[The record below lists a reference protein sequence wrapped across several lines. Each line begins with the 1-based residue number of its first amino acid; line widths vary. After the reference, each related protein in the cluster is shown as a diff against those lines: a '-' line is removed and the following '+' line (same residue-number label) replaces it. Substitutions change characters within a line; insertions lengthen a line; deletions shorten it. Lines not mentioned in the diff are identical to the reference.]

1 MDANI
6 FSKLPGVLYEFFQY
20 FQCLHGTRYARQS
33 IIVLWFALYYGYVRQ
48 LPCLNTSHHFF
59 IKCCGIF
66 SLLFVPFSA
75 CYLYHFQLVICT
87 ALLCFGEEILR
98 PTWRDMF
105 SYFDNI
111 YRDDLIFL
119 SLFYVCY
126 LFVDV
131 PVFIYMFISI
141 SVFLVFPF
149 TVFCFFDL

>member
-87 ALLCFGEEILR
+87 PCSSALERKYCVLTGVTCSVIL
-98 PTWRDMF
+98 TTFIGMTL
-105 SYFDNI
+105 YF
-111 YRDDLIFL
+111 FL
-119 SLFYVCY
+119 LTFQCLFTC
-126 LFVDV
+126 L
-131 PVFIYMFISI
+131 
-141 SVFLVFPF
+141 SVFLYFLYFHSQFSVSLIFKY
-149 TVFCFFDL
+149 